1 MNDNFN
7 IYSSD
12 GVDNCDVPLADET
25 NVIEENRQT
34 DMAGR
39 AVSGTDSLT
48 VPDMPA
54 SRLKNF
60 ISKYWFAITILII
73 SVIFMCFG
81 LKSNAAEITYSIDN
95 IVNNQ
100 FANYPYR
107 ILAKSGDNYMI
118 FYSDSKLYYTSST
131 RYVCNG
137 GSGTCGYTSLIIENN
152 VLVGNSSGN
161 SSTFDLSTGKVEIN
175 VFGYSEIIWS
185 SYDVPIGNLSNG
197 SYIQTGIHFDTSNNA
212 VYVPDT
218 SDDTESGVT
227 DNTTECKFN
236 DENIVASIE
245 KLDSDLV
252 VKMDILIMLL
262 VVMIAL
268 KMFSPLANNHK
279 RGIDRKDVKNG

>member
-7 IYSSD
+7 FYSSN
-12 GVDNCDVPLADET
+12 GIDNCDVPLADET

-39 AVSGTDSLT
+39 VMSGTDSLS
-48 VPDMPA
+48 VPDMTTN
-54 SRLKNF
+54 RLKNF
-60 ISKYWFAITILII
+60 IEKYWFALAILVL
-73 SVIFMCFG
+73 SVFFMCFS

-100 FANYPYR
+100 FANFPYR
-107 ILAKSGDNYMI
+107 FIARNGDNYMI
-118 FYSDSKLYYTSST
+118 FYSDRQIYYTSS
-131 RYVCNG
+131 RYACNG

-152 VLVGNSSGN
+152 VLVVKPSSS
-161 SSTFDLSTGKVEIN
+161 SSTFDLSAGN
-175 VFGYSEIIWS
+175 VDIHVYGYGEIIWS

-197 SYIQTGIHFDTSNNA
+197 SYVQTGIHFDTSNNS

-227 DNTTECKFN
+227 DNAAECKFN
-236 DENIVASIE
+236 DENIVESINVLN
-245 KLDSDLV
+245 KDLV
-252 VKMDILIMLL
+252 AKMDIVIMLL
-262 VVMIAL
+262 IVIIAL